1 MSVATKCSLYWVD
14 LDDFVIERDNDTATC
29 NSDMTK
35 CVIIGPS
42 GDKLDATCD
51 STLQYSGIANPSY
64 SKYFCVCGSKA
75 VSVPENVNCADKC
88 YNLSHPFT
96 TCNYLDIYNGFT
108 SGGSS
113 TIILEDM
120 CDAYRCDVSGVNCTS
135 DGSWLYQC
143 DNRKHGSPGISSTHS
158 YVCNCTGPAAV
169 PSGYSGKPN
178 GTSCGQSS
186 ETPVSPSQSTA
197 SQTSSSDQMPVYPS
211 MPVVLG
217 ILFALSAIC

>member
-1 MSVATKCSLYWVD
+1 MSVATKCSLFWVD
-14 LDDFVIERDNDTATC
+14 LDDLVIERDNDTATC

-51 STLQYSGIANPSY
+51 STLQYSGIADASY
-64 SKYFCVCGSKA
+64 SKYFCVCGSEA
-75 VSVPENVNCADKC
+75 VSVPETVNCADKC
-88 YNLSHPFT
+88 YDLSYPFP

-108 SGGSS
+108 SGSPS
-113 TIILEDM
+113 NIILEDM

-135 DGSWLYQC
+135 DGAWLYQC
-143 DNRKHGSPGISSTHS
+143 DNRKHDSPGISSTHS

-169 PSGYSGKPN
+169 QPEYSGTPN
-178 GTSCGQSS
+178 GTSCGQSR
-186 ETPVSPSQSTA
+186 ETPVSPSQTTA
-197 SQTSSSDQMPVYPS
+197 PQSSNSDPMPVYPS
-211 MPVVLG
+211 MLVVLG